1 MIRLF
6 DIFISVIILVFFSP
20 ILFFAI
26 TTIFLY
32 DLKSPFYKPIR
43 VGLNNKPIIMI
54 KLRTMRVNAD
64 QTGVEST
71 SSKDPRIT
79 PIGHFIRSFKLDELV
94 QLVNVIRGDMSLVGP
109 RPQTIKG
116 VKDYTSEESKLLSV
130 LPGITDFSSIIF
142 SDEGNILENSSDP
155 DLDYDMLI
163 RPWKS
168 RLGLFYIEKKSL
180 TLNIKLI
187 LLTALAIISKKK
199 ALKILNKILIRL
211 NAKENLIKISLRD
224 SSLVPYPILGKIEG

>member
-1 MIRLF
+1 LIRLF